1 MAKKFNFIDL
11 NKSLLPKTKG
21 MKVDGFRFYNID
33 GKNYPSVTTVL
44 GILKK
49 EGLQKWR
56 DSIGEKVAQWEMGRA
71 ARRGKATHTLVE
83 QYLKN
88 ETPSIRDVLPLGLF
102 KLLKPYIDQIDNIH
116 LLEAIM
122 YSKKLTIA
130 GQVDCVA
137 EYNGKLSVIDFK
149 TANKERQEDWI
160 DNYFMQTS
168 AYAYMYEETFG
179 TPIEQIVILLGNE
192 DGTAQCFI
200 KEKKDYEQ
208 NLIEAIDG
216 FYKYYEELNKDK
228 VKSTEK

>member
-1 MAKKFNFIDL
+1 MTKKFNFIDL

-179 TPIEQIVILLGNE
+179 TPIEQIVILLGNQ